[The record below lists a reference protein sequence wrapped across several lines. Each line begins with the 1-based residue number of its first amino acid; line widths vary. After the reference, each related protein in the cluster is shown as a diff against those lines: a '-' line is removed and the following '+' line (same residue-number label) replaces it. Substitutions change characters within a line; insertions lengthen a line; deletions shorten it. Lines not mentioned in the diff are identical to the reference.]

1 MKIKL
6 MPLLAGLITLSA
18 VATPLLVKAQAN
30 YRLLKHSLH
39 KQPVRVNGTSLV

>member
-18 VATPLLVKAQAN
+18 VATPFVAKAQDETDNRSASWQMGSAKSN
-30 YRLLKHSLH
+30 
-39 KQPVRVNGTSLV
+39 